1 MPESLLSKSSFVSK
15 LLKNKKFRERYVYEQ
30 VRNGIPFQIR
40 ALRKKHDWSQADLGE
55 AAGKPR
61 PVISRLE
68 DPNYGKLSLKTLFEI
83 ASAFEVALL
92 VKFVPFSRLVKEYED
107 VSWQVLAAPSVTD
120 VEEVAKLEAW
130 SAGSTMPEPV
140 IVAGRGTDK
149 TAALIRRHLEHLTIE
164 VGRKD
169 YVRAPFFRGRDSD
182 PTVTMEGEN
191 TQKAAAV

>member
-1 MPESLLSKSSFVSK
+1 MSESLLSRSSFVSK
-15 LLKNKKFRERYVYEQ
+15 LLKSKKFRERYVYEQ
-30 VRNGIPFQIR
+30 IRNGIPFQIR

-68 DPNYGKLSLKTLFEI
+68 DPNYGKLSIKTLFEI

-120 VEEVAKLEAW
+120 AEEVAKLEAW
-130 SAGSTMPEPV
+130 AEMDASTQPQVRLTAGTGETAVLQATEPQAV
-140 IVAGRGTDK
+140 TLVRPKPSIPSRLTRTHGTQEAFFKVAG
-149 TAALIRRHLEHLTIE
+149 
-164 VGRKD
+164 
-169 YVRAPFFRGRDSD
+169 
-182 PTVTMEGEN
+182 
-191 TQKAAAV
+191 

>member
-1 MPESLLSKSSFVSK
+1 MSESLLSRSSFVSK

-120 VEEVAKLEAW
+120 AEEVARLEAW
-130 SAGSTMPEPV
+130 STDSAMPEPV
-140 IVAGRGTDK
+140 IVAGQGTGK
-149 TAALIRRHLEHLTIE
+149 TAALIRQYFDNLTFRQEPSHKGYI
-164 VGRKD
+164 RS
-169 YVRAPFFRGRDSD
+169 RSPFVIGQRPE
-182 PTVTMEGEN
+182 PTVTM
-191 TQKAAAV
+191 KVA

>member
-1 MPESLLSKSSFVSK
+1 MSESLLSRPSFVSK
-15 LLKNKKFRERYVYEQ
+15 LVKNKKFRERYVYEQ

-40 ALRKKHDWSQADLGE
+40 ALRKKHDWSQSDLGE

-92 VKFVPFSRLVKEYED
+92 VKFVPFSRLIKEYED

-120 VEEVAKLEAW
+120 AEEVAKLQAW
-130 SAGSTMPEPV
+130 STDSVMPEPV
-140 IVAGRGTDK
+140 IVAGKGTGK
-149 TAALIRRHLEHLTIE
+149 TTALIYENFDQSTLRQEPSHKGYIRSPFVARRE
-164 VGRKD
+164 
-169 YVRAPFFRGRDSD
+169 
-182 PTVTMEGEN
+182 PTVMMSGEN
-191 TQKAAAV
+191 TQQTA